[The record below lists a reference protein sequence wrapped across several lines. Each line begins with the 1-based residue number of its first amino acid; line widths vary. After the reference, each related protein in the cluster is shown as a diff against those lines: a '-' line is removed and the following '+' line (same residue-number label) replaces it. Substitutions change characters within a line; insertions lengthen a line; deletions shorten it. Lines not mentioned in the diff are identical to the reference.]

1 MALVVVLW
9 QWADSQVAVEQPG
22 RPTHSHHSHAARM
35 PGLLIDINTA
45 DSRELRLL
53 PGVGPVLA
61 QRIVR
66 DRAARGEFRSV
77 AELDRVH
84 GIGEKTIE
92 RVSGICTVTHAGR
105 IQTMIAAKRPPH

>member
-9 QWADSQVAVEQPG
+9 QWAESQLAVEQPS
-22 RPTHSHHSHAARM
+22 RPTHSHHSHAATM
-35 PGLLIDINTA
+35 TGLLIDINTA
-45 DSRELRLL
+45 DTRELRLL

-66 DRAARGEFRSV
+66 DRAKRGEFRSV

-92 RVSGICTVTHAGR
+92 RVLDICTVTHAGR
-105 IQTMIAAKRPPH
+105 IQTMIAAQGPRH